1 MKRAKFLGN
10 LGMVGTLVGILSLI
24 QERSTIGFML
34 LCVSAFL
41 LISSNAMLS
50 KLYKEAGKESEKSN

>member
-10 LGMVGTLVGILSLI
+10 LGMIGTLVGILSLI
-24 QERSTIGFML
+24 QERSMVGFML

-41 LISSNAMLS
+41 LISSNVMLS